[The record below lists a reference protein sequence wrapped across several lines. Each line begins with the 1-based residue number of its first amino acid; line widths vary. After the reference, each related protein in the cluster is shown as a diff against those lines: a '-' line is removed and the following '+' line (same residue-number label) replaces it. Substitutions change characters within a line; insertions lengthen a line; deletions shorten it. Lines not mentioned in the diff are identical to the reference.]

1 MAIGVLIKRV
11 TKPGSDAKELMP
23 LIVELRSLAVRQP
36 GYISGE
42 TFFNLDR
49 PEECVVIGRW
59 TSLEYWQQF
68 NKNKRRSELIDSIEK
83 QLESKAEYN
92 IYDIGLWQTSN
103 IKECS
108 LYVYISVVIHHVIT
122 EFFKCQKLDYLQQK
136 QGYQAPEKL
145 TMCDY
150 NHNLEG

>member
-11 TKPGSDAKELMP
+11 TKPGVDAKELMH

-59 TSLEYWQQF
+59 TSLGYWQQF
-68 NKNKRRSELIDSIEK
+68 NKNKRRIELIDNIEK
-83 QLESKAEYN
+83 QLESKAEYSF
-92 IYDIGLWQTSN
+92 YDIGLW
-103 IKECS
+103 
-108 LYVYISVVIHHVIT
+108 
-122 EFFKCQKLDYLQQK
+122 
-136 QGYQAPEKL
+136 
-145 TMCDY
+145 
-150 NHNLEG
+150 

>member
-92 IYDIGLWQTSN
+92 IYDIGLW
-103 IKECS
+103 
-108 LYVYISVVIHHVIT
+108 
-122 EFFKCQKLDYLQQK
+122 
-136 QGYQAPEKL
+136 
-145 TMCDY
+145 
-150 NHNLEG
+150 